1 MELITM
7 EQLFA
12 HPYKQINPRFFHE
25 VTRDLNTGPLQG
37 EINATPASQ
46 QRYMRA
52 GMQSLNRAQAN
63 YTARVAANSFRIAT
77 VARSM
82 ASSTS
87 VFARL
92 GAVLGRVAAAAP
104 MVAAV
109 ALAVAAVAGVGYGLY
124 KLFSPS
130 KEAAKEAA
138 VVGDKPSGE
147 TPNGE
152 EARLEPEM
160 GSVPDVGPGRGFL
173 RYYDKVGPQFMVDAF
188 FSHFLASLSR

>member
-63 YTARVAANSFRIAT
+63 SSRIAT